1 MSDVPEI
8 VKHAVQRMIATI
20 GTYGK
25 FKIILN
31 DGTEYG
37 DLSVAIDKPVKRHKV
52 NNGITD
58 YVRPFLLDTK
68 AGEVAVIP
76 PTQQFSS
83 ASVSATATAKASQM
97 WGNGSY
103 QSMTN
108 RANGNIELLR
118 LS

>member
-8 VKHAVQRMIATI
+8 VKQAVQRMIATI
-20 GTYGK
+20 GVHGK
-25 FKIILN
+25 FKIVLN

-37 DLSVAIDKPVKRHKV
+37 DLPVAIDKPVKRHRV
-52 NNGITD
+52 NKGIVD
-58 YVRPFLLDTK
+58 YDRPFLLNTK

-76 PTQQFSS
+76 STPQFPST
-83 ASVSATATAKASQM
+83 AVSATATAKASQM